1 MKILA
6 IRLKNLTSI
15 EGTVEVDFTSEP
27 LRSAGIFAISG
38 PTGAG
43 KSTLLDALCL
53 ALYDKAPR
61 FASSVEN
68 ISLADVGDNQI
79 NQADVRN
86 LLRRGTSDG
95 YAEVDFLGIDGHR
108 YRSRW
113 SVRRTRNKVS
123 GSLQAQVMQV
133 SDLDTEK
140 EFQGTK
146 RELLNQLTELVGL
159 NYEQFTRTVLL
170 AQNDFATFLKSKGAA
185 KAELLEKLTGTAVYS
200 RISQEIYSRS
210 KTLQA
215 EVDLIRGKMNAI
227 ELMSEEDFLALQKE
241 KEEWMQQR
249 EAGGRRLTVLNEQ
262 WQVVRSLQA
271 QEELLA
277 RKQQEEQQEKERSG
291 QLAQQLASQ
300 EEGWTHFKQ
309 QCEAIQPDLQKA
321 RALDV
326 QIQSRQTDYGQAQL
340 RWKEAAAQVAEQEK
354 KLRAA
359 HEASRASYESLV
371 RLLNWAAADE
381 VLSMEQVA
389 DFLRRD
395 EADLKDK
402 EQANEVR
409 RQQLEAF
416 AYPSLVEEQ
425 GRCREEKKRLQTIA
439 QLTKDEQATVA
450 ECQRLGKEAAVCEQR
465 LAEHRATLETVK
477 RVYDNARMAVGKDVK
492 ALRGQLQEGEACPV
506 CGSVQHPY
514 ASLHE
519 GIDTLFR
526 QLEQEF
532 TSASETYQ
540 QTNNQFITVQRD
552 WAHHQQE
559 EQRLRAL
566 LQQLWVENVQQGGLS
581 QPVSEAASEAEQP
594 DSGLAEY
601 IHGRMEVID
610 SRLQEL
616 SRLLQAYQR
625 LYEDWQ
631 RADAAVKQQRMRCE
645 QLRMY
650 ASRYQLEVQK
660 LSAGEEQRVLLQQ
673 ALSKEQTRFREV
685 EQALQVL
692 QQERSAL
699 LRGKSV
705 EDAERAMKKKE
716 NELAAELERVRK
728 AVEVLSQRQAGLQ
741 GEIKQ
746 IASVVEELREKTRS
760 ISFPLCNS
768 SLVEG
773 AASSELASV
782 LRQSASSV
790 DASQQSAFSVD
801 VFSSVDASS
810 SAASSTEIPLAVLAD
825 SLSSAIAQQ
834 EADNRH
840 TEQRLSA
847 IEVRL
852 LQQQKNQELMAQVAR
867 ELEGKQRVAEQW
879 AKLNKLLGS
888 ADGAKFKVIAQ
899 SYTLNH
905 LLRHANRH
913 LSYLSKRYKLQQVP
927 GTLALQVIDCDM
939 CDEVRTVYS
948 LSGGESFLISLA
960 LALGLSSLSSNNL
973 KVESLFIDE
982 GFGSLDADSLR
993 TAMEALEQLQMQ
1005 GRKVG
1010 VISHVQEMSERISV
1024 QVQVHKKINGK
1035 SVLTVV
1041 G

>member
-227 ELMSEEDFLALQKE
+227 ELMSDEDFLALQKE
-241 KEEWMQQR
+241 KEEWRQQR

-402 EQANEVR
+402 EQANEAR

-514 ASLHE
+514 ALLHE
-519 GIDTLFR
+519 GIDTLFH

-540 QTNNQFITVQRD
+540 QTNNQLITLQRD

-594 DSGLAEY
+594 DSGLAEH

-685 EQALQVL
+685 EQALQAL

-716 NELAAELERVRK
+716 DELAAELERVRK
-728 AVEVLSQRQAGLQ
+728 AVEVLRQRQAGLQ

-768 SLVEG
+768 SLVEV
-773 AASSELASV
+773 AASSELAS
-782 LRQSASSV
+782 
-790 DASQQSAFSVD
+790 
-801 VFSSVDASS
+801 ASS
-810 SAASSTEIPLAVLAD
+810 SAASSTELPLAVLAD
-825 SLSSAIAQQ
+825 SLSTAIAQQ